1 MSQITKKRII
11 DEEERLQDLN
21 TEANKVK
28 LQITELLKEKE
39 SLEKDILSRGSEFS
53 AQLSKQE
60 GELNALAIKKDS
72 LESAIK
78 VLQDS
83 MSELNTQK
91 VELDFLIETS
101 NKELGVLETLKKSAS
116 DSAEKS
122 VQAKLKTE
130 SDTRG
135 VLENATLIKS
145 IADALLDKNN
155 QEKQRLM
162 NYDKSIQERE
172 AKLAGEMAKISQ
184 ANLALT
190 ERAQTILDREKEIA
204 TEFDH
209 IKKNI
214 ADTEAM
220 KLSAKT
226 NEDLIGSKLR
236 NAKTIESEALAKKE
250 AILAQEEDLHNRE
263 REYNFKLSE
272 LQIKERAIKIRE
284 KKFQLDE

>member
-28 LQITELLKEKE
+28 LQITELLKEKD
-39 SLEKDILSRGSEFS
+39 SLEKDILSTGSEFN

-60 GELNALAIKKDS
+60 GELNALATKKDS

-78 VLQDS
+78 VVQDS
-83 MSELNTQK
+83 LSELNTQK
-91 VELDFLIETS
+91 AELDFLIDTS

-145 IADALLDKNN
+145 MADALLDKNN

-162 NYDKSIQERE
+162 DYDKSIQDRE

-272 LQIKERAIKIRE
+272 LQIKERALKIRE

>member
-145 IADALLDKNN
+145 TADELLDKNN
-155 QEKQRLM
+155 KEKQRLM
-162 NYDKSIQERE
+162 DYDKSIQDRE